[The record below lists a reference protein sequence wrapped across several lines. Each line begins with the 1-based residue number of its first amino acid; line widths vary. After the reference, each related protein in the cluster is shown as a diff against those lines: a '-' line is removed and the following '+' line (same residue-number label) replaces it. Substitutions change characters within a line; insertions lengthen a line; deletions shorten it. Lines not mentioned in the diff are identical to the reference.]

1 MFTFPNQVDNHQNE
15 SMIFKMPMIVMT
27 MLMVMTFTMRL
38 YQVYDD
44 KDIYIS
50 WKRDSPSTPITK
62 SALRAMLVQSHPAS
76 SPDDNY
82 HDEDIDDGDYYD
94 DDYDDYSEDDDK

>member
-1 MFTFPNQVDNHQNE
+1 MFTFPNKVDNHQNE

-27 MLMVMTFTMRL
+27 MLMVMTIKMRL

-62 SALRAMLVQSHPAS
+62 SALRAVLVQSHPAS

-82 HDEDIDDGDYYD
+82 HVMMELMMVIIMMMITMIQ
-94 DDYDDYSEDDDK
+94 

>member
-62 SALRAMLVQSHPAS
+62 SALRAVLVQSHPAS
-76 SPDDNY
+76 SPDD
-82 HDEDIDDGDYYD
+82 IIIMMILMMVIIMMMITMIQ
-94 DDYDDYSEDDDK
+94 